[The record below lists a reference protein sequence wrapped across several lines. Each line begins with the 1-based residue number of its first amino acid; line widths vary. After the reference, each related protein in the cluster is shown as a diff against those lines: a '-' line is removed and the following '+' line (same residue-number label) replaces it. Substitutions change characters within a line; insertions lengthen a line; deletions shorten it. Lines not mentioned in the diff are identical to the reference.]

1 MYSFSQMSVS
11 HVQSNICH
19 PFSRMSGSAPR
30 QRGQVRETFPKPGW
44 LVRFRFRVDGKLC
57 VSHGLPRARRDEA
70 EADRRAVAASIAQTT
85 PSSRVDTASH
95 ALQALHGRGAAS
107 CSDEPG
113 NASSF
118 PVPDAELLR
127 NMNKEQ
133 LRDLA
138 NRTVGFQ
145 RNKNK
150 SEGKWVPKT
159 KKEILTGLLA
169 MGANTQVRLGPD
181 DVKKRPASNSLA
193 CGRLQ
198 RPRCQTT

>member
-1 MYSFSQMSVS
+1 MMRHALRARPASAPCSA
-11 HVQSNICH
+11 
-19 PFSRMSGSAPR
+19 SAPR
-30 QRGQVRETFPKPGW
+30 QRGQVRKTVPKLNW
-44 LVRFRFRVDGKLC
+44 LVRFQFQVDGKLC
-57 VSHGLPRARRDEA
+57 VFHGPPRARKDEA
-70 EADRRAVAASIAQTT
+70 KADRRAVAASIAQTT

-118 PVPDAELLR
+118 LVPDAELLR

-145 RNKNK
+145 RHKKNLK
-150 SEGKWVPKT
+150 
-159 KKEILTGLLA
+159 
-169 MGANTQVRLGPD
+169 
-181 DVKKRPASNSLA
+181 ASG
-193 CGRLQ
+193 CQ
-198 RPRCQTT
+198 RITRKF